1 MSDKFIHRESERE
14 RDRERERDKEAH
26 KTSNHTRNLFL
37 SNEIPFWIPQ
47 ELHPPLDEGNPHA
60 KI

>member
-1 MSDKFIHRESERE
+1 MSDKLIHRESERE
-14 RDRERERDKEAH
+14 REIEAH

-47 ELHPPLDEGNPHA
+47 ELHPPFDEGNPHA